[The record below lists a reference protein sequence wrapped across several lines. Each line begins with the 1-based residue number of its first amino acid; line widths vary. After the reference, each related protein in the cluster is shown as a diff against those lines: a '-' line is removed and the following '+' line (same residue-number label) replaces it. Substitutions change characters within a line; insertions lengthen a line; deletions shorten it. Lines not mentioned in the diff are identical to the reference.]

1 VQDRVRHR
9 QSTIRARELRQ
20 SQTEAEKIIWH
31 HLKAKRFFGHK
42 FKRQHPIGPY
52 FPDFVCLERKLVIE
66 IDGGQHSEN
75 KKDVVRTKFLENEGY
90 TVIRFWNNDVLGNID
105 GLLSSLSLTL
115 SRKAGE
121 GKIAVQDDK
130 DQDHH
135 G

>member
-1 VQDRVRHR
+1 MQDRVRHR
-9 QSTIRARELRQ
+9 QSTIRARDLRQ
-20 SQTEAEKIIWH
+20 SQTEAEKVIWH
-31 HLKAKRFFGHK
+31 HLKAKRFLGLK

-52 FPDFVCLERKLVIE
+52 FPDFVCLEQKLVIE

-75 KKDVVRTKFLENEGY
+75 TKDVTRTKYLEKEGY

-115 SRKAGE
+115 SPHAGE
-121 GKIAVQDDK
+121 GNKAARDDK
-130 DQDHH
+130 RQEN

>member
-1 VQDRVRHR
+1 MQDRVRHR
-9 QSTIRARELRQ
+9 QSTIRARDLRQ
-20 SQTEAEKIIWH
+20 SQTEAEKIIRH

-42 FKRQHPIGPY
+42 FKRQHPIGHY

>member
-1 VQDRVRHR
+1 M
-9 QSTIRARELRQ
+9 RQ

-31 HLKAKRFFGHK
+31 HLKAKRFLGFK

-52 FPDFVCLERKLVIE
+52 FPDFVCLEHKLVIE

-75 KKDVVRTKFLENEGY
+75 KKDVVRTKFLEDEGY

-121 GKIAVQDDK
+121 GTIAVQDDK

>member
-1 VQDRVRHR
+1 MQDRVRHR
-9 QSTIRARELRQ
+9 QSTIRARDLRQ
-20 SQTEAEKIIWH
+20 SQTEAEKVIWH
-31 HLKAKRFFGHK
+31 HLKAKRFLGLK

-52 FPDFVCLERKLVIE
+52 FPDFVCLEQKLVIE

-75 KKDVVRTKFLENEGY
+75 TKDVTRTKYLEKEGY

-115 SRKAGE
+115 SRHAGE
-121 GKIAVQDDK
+121 GTKAARDDK
-130 DQDHH
+130 RQEN